1 MITKSY
7 FKLVKV
13 SHADSDLFRVTN
25 VDTTAGT
32 LTIGAGS
39 NLGKNLEYSTDGV
52 NFTTADPN
60 APFSL
65 TVPAGA
71 NVYMR
76 GTNSNWYTGSQYTP
90 NPRIINMDVNHTVG
104 GNVYS
109 LLDKATYASRT
120 TSVGTR
126 EFYYMFNNN
135 THLVSAADMNFG
147 NVTTLADFCYLSMF
161 EGCTALTSAPAEL
174 PATTLAESCYNN
186 MFKGC
191 TSLTTAPEL
200 TATNLTLA
208 DYCCFQMF
216 YGCTSLTT
224 APELPATTLANS
236 CYRSMF
242 SGCTS
247 LNSVK
252 CLAEAFASVDDTYD
266 WLQGVS
272 ATGTFY
278 KSANMSDW
286 TTGTNGIPS
295 GWTVIDA

>member
-76 GTNSNWYTGSQYTP
+76 GTNTNWYAGSQYTP
-90 NPRIINMDVNHTVG
+90 NPRTINMDVNHTVG

-109 LLDKATYASRT
+109 LLDKSTYASRT
-120 TSVGTR
+120 NGVGIS
-126 EFYYMFNNN
+126 EFYLMFHNN

-147 NVTTLADFCYLSMF
+147 NVTTLASMCYR
-161 EGCTALTSAPAEL
+161 
-174 PATTLAESCYNN
+174 N
-186 MFKGC
+186 MF
-191 TSLTTAPEL
+191 
-200 TATNLTLA
+200 
-208 DYCCFQMF
+208 D
-216 YGCTSLTT
+216 GCTSLTT
-224 APELPATTLANS
+224 APELPATTIADACYQYMFQGCTSLTSAPSELPATTLRSNCYSNMFAGCVSLTTAPELPATTLATN
-236 CYRSMF
+236 CYQAMF
-242 SGCTS
+242 YGCTS
-247 LNSVK
+247 LNTVK
-252 CLAEAFASVDDTYD
+252 CLAEVIPDEYVTNN
-266 WLQGVS
+266 WLQNVS
-272 ATGTFY
+272 ATGTFT

-286 TTGTNGIPS
+286 TTGASGIPS
-295 GWTVIDA
+295 GWTVVDA